1 MRLAVRSWRI
11 ATRRLRGRVLA
22 SLIMRAHAV
31 LLDVTHRLL
40 LIDGAPFSV
49 EVPAG
54 ERPLHALE
62 VAAERQLGRALPVVL
77 GYRSAGEDAWF
88 AFVDD
93 KLTTGELVPL
103 HIWAAGRAEPWE
115 LYVEGMLGGW
125 RPPTTELDVF
135 FFGNEPR
142 LASQLAHCVVKGV
155 KRATASWVV
164 LAEHEGWVSLSPGM
178 VSIVTDGFGVPLCAI
193 ELTRVDRLPFGESVP
208 EMAAAE
214 GEGDL
219 SLADWRAAHKQYYD
233 REAVRIGR
241 PFTDDSEI
249 DFTYFR
255 VLQVFQRV

>member
-1 MRLAVRSWRI
+1 
-11 ATRRLRGRVLA
+11 
-22 SLIMRAHAV
+22 MRAHAV

-40 LIDGAPFSV
+40 LINGAPFSV

-54 ERPLHALE
+54 ERPLHALKG
-62 VAAERQLGRALPVVL
+62 AAQNQLGRELPVVL
-77 GYRSAGEDAWF
+77 GYRLAGEDAWF

-93 KLTTGELVPL
+93 TLTAGELVPL
-103 HIWAAGRAEPWE
+103 RIWGAELAGPWA

-142 LASQLAHCVVKGV
+142 LASQLAHCVVKGI
-155 KRATASWVV
+155 KRATATWV
-164 LAEHEGWVSLSPGM
+164 AGDEHDSCVPLSPGM

-193 ELTRVDRLPFGESVP
+193 ELTRVDRLKFGESVP

-233 REAVRIGR
+233 REAVRIGQ

-255 VLQVFQRV
+255 VLQVFQRP

>member
-1 MRLAVRSWRI
+1 MRSWRI
-11 ATRRLRGRVLA
+11 ATRRLCGHVLA
-22 SLIMRAHAV
+22 SVIMRAHAV

-40 LIDGAPFSV
+40 LINGAPFSV
-49 EVPAG
+49 DVPAG

-62 VAAERQLGRALPVVL
+62 VAARNQLGRELPVVL
-77 GYRSAGEDAWF
+77 GYRLVGEDAWF
-88 AFVDD
+88 AYVDD
-93 KLTTGELVPL
+93 TLTTGELVPL
-103 HIWAAGRAEPWE
+103 RIWSAELPAPWA
-115 LYVEGMLGGW
+115 LYIDGMLGGW

-155 KRATASWVV
+155 KRATTSWVV
-164 LAEHEGWVSLSPGM
+164 LADHEGWVSLSPGM
-178 VSIVTDGFGVPLCAI
+178 VSIVTDGFGIPLCAI
-193 ELTRVDRLPFGESVP
+193 ELTRVDRLKFGESGP

-233 REAVRIGR
+233 REAVRIGQ

-255 VLQVFQRV
+255 VLQVFQQL